1 MSQNL
6 NVEKDTGD
14 HLVSQKKKDIYSMT
28 IIHSPQKVAIP
39 KDMVCSCNTS
49 RERGSLMELKLS
61 FILPFP
67 KYSCQTL
74 KFFSGLPAPSYTRQS
89 MKRFRT
95 PAGK

>member
-14 HLVSQKKKDIYSMT
+14 HLVSQKKKDSMT